1 MKLSALYVVCDAPMC
16 IFRPLSRAI
25 YANTKGGFVQ
35 PNGESG
41 RYVLCPD
48 RIVLKCRCG
57 GRLILLG
64 HEEDWYSEGRTTFEC
79 QECEGELT
87 LADRLEDERGP
98 ALIEGSD
105 EEAMSVRDLIRSLRA
120 AEGQ

>member
-1 MKLSALYVVCDAPMC
+1 M
-16 IFRPLSRAI
+16 
-25 YANTKGGFVQ
+25 Q
-35 PNGESG
+35 PNVESE

-64 HEEDWYSEGRTTFEC
+64 REEDWYSEGRTTFGC
-79 QECEGELT
+79 RECEGALT
-87 LADRLEDERGP
+87 LANRLEEERGP
-98 ALIEGSD
+98 ALIEGPD
-105 EEAMSVRDLIRSLRA
+105 KEDMSVRDLIRSLRA